1 MGIRGPRFQRWV
13 EVAAVSI
20 LPVLA
25 VAEFKSVRGVIKQT
39 GSVCPYSHWYVA
51 CSSVGLAVEP
61 NYEARPGSRCAPLW
75 SQGSGM

>member
-25 VAEFKSVRGVIKQT
+25 VAEFKSVRGIIKQT
-39 GSVCPYSHWYVA
+39 SLSVPTVI
-51 CSSVGLAVEP
+51 
-61 NYEARPGSRCAPLW
+61 
-75 SQGSGM
+75 GMLHVRL